1 MKIEHR
7 FKLAFISLV
16 ITVVIATIF
25 YNSVE
30 GWGLL
35 DSLYFAVS
43 TATTVGLGDL
53 VPSTPGSRLFTTF
66 YMVISTGLALYTI
79 ALIAHHRILIH
90 LKKVPNN
97 VKSKLKNKTNN
108 KS

>member
-7 FKLAFISLV
+7 FKIAFIFLV
-16 ITVVIATIF
+16 VTVFIATIF
-25 YNSVE
+25 YNAVE

-53 VPSTPGSRLFTTF
+53 VPTTPGSRLFTTF
-66 YMVISTGLALYTI
+66 YMAISTGLAVYTI
-79 ALIAHHRILIH
+79 ALIAHHRILIN
-90 LKKVPNN
+90 LKTISRKI
-97 VKSKLKNKTNN
+97 KSKQKKKPVP